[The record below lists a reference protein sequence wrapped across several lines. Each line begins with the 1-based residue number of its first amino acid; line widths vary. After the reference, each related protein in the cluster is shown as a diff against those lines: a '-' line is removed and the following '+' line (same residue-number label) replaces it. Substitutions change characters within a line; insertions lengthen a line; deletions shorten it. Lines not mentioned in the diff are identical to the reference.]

1 MLDLKKNPGSRKTWN
16 SQRGWLPTRDDPR
29 ISKGIFQG
37 VFKRKNGCGLLKWGP
52 SLAQE
57 FKWKHHGNVRNF
69 PRSNWEDS
77 FFSSKLW
84 HRDVGKKIVWMQVGN
99 GLHLL
104 QWMLVACFT
113 LPDTKPTKF
122 VGWGLEKAQG
132 KWLQNMKGSIWSND
146 SDLTRPHP
154 KWWFSKGNPLISP
167 KSGLEKYYHVT
178 R

>member
-1 MLDLKKNPGSRKTWN
+1 MIHGFQKGFFRGFSREKTGVVYWN
-16 SQRGWLPTRDDPR
+16 GGLPWHRNLNENITEM
-29 ISKGIFQG
+29 S
-37 VFKRKNGCGLLKWGP
+37 
-52 SLAQE
+52 
-57 FKWKHHGNVRNF
+57 RNF

-122 VGWGLEKAQG
+122 VGGGLEKAQG